1 MLIFQGVFKHSDD
14 ATFQCGLSLVVDFR
28 WLTLLH
34 TNPIRKGFFGTTKPY
49 RQAHMNHRYADLR
62 KGRWHINKYN
72 DKQHMEYSNLSCQK
86 TTLEQQV
93 KNKNR
98 ARVNLKNKNSH
109 FNSNASFWQQGKTNL
124 QRGTSLCS
132 AVLLEQHTSLKGL
145 HARKPL
151 LDIGLR
157 RQQCQVPRQ
166 MRGIL

>member
-1 MLIFQGVFKHSDD
+1 MFDD
-14 ATFQCGLSLVVDFR
+14 LHYYTKPRFEKDFFR
-28 WLTLLH
+28 
-34 TNPIRKGFFGTTKPY
+34 TTKPN
-49 RQAHMNHRYADLR
+49 RQANINDRYTDLR

-86 TTLEQQV
+86 ATLEQQV

-98 ARVNLKNKNSH
+98 ARVYLKNKNSH
-109 FNSNASFWQQGKTNL
+109 FNSNVSFWQQGKTNL

-151 LDIGLR
+151 LDIGLSCE
-157 RQQCQVPRQ
+157 QKVPRQ
-166 MRGIL
+166 MWGIHRWKRTSLI

>member
-1 MLIFQGVFKHSDD
+1 MQRFDEGFHCGRFLMTYTIAQNPDSKRIF
-14 ATFQCGLSLVVDFR
+14 FR
-28 WLTLLH
+28 
-34 TNPIRKGFFGTTKPY
+34 TTKPN
-49 RQAHMNHRYADLR
+49 RQANINDGYTDLR

-72 DKQHMEYSNLSCQK
+72 DNQHMEYSKLSCQK
-86 TTLEQQV
+86 TTLEQQA

-109 FNSNASFWQQGKTNL
+109 FNSNVSLWQQGKTDL

-151 LDIGLR
+151 LDIGLSCE
-157 RQQCQVPRQ
+157 QQVPRQ
-166 MRGIL
+166 MWGIHRWKRTSLI